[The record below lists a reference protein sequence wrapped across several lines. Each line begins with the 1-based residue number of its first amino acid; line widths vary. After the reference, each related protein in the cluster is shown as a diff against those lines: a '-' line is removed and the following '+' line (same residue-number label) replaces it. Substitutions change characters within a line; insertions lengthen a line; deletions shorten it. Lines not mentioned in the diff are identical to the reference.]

1 MFDEFTRDDDIKVL
15 IAEIIDVTESLGVST
30 DEIGKPRFT

>member
-15 IAEIIDVTESLGVST
+15 ITEIIDVTESLGVST
-30 DEIGKPRFT
+30 DEIGEPGFA